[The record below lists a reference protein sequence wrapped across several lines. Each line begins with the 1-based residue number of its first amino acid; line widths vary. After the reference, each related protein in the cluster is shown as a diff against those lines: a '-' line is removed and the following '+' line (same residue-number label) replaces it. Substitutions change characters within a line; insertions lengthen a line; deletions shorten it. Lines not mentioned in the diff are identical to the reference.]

1 MTDRD
6 SKIADMREMLDYLE
20 ARPDVPMPYL
30 MSINAFAGADDL
42 GKIAKAM
49 GGVDKDIVGDSFF
62 LRRTF
67 GSLSLDVNFPRDEVC
82 ERRVVGTKTIAA
94 KAAVPMHEVDV
105 YEWDCP
111 PSILAP
117 VEPPS

>member
-6 SKIADMREMLDYLE
+6 SKIADMREMLDYLQ
-20 ARPDVPMPYL
+20 ARPD
-30 MSINAFAGADDL
+30 
-42 GKIAKAM
+42 
-49 GGVDKDIVGDSFF
+49 
-62 LRRTF
+62 
-67 GSLSLDVNFPRDEVC
+67 
-82 ERRVVGTKTIAA
+82 
-94 KAAVPMHEVDV
+94 VPMHEVDV